1 MEFLKIIYGRKN
13 RLMKQGDGAAFLNE
27 GNLRIKIFSESQFI
41 TTVGL
46 VDGGIGCNTKESAR
60 KNKSGYCQA
69 TRQLAEGDVP
79 PNLAASGYTFVI
91 PARKVADNEYVFM
104 FADAWMAGYVG
115 KNKHKESSR
124 CRKAQ
129 K

>member
-1 MEFLKIIYGRKN
+1 MEFLKIIYGRKC
-13 RLMKQGDGAAFLNE
+13 RLTKKGDGAAFLKE
-27 GNLRIKIFSESQFI
+27 GNLRIKIFSKSRYI
-41 TTVGL
+41 TTAGL
-46 VDGGIGCNTKESAR
+46 VDGGIGCETEESNC
-60 KNKSGYCQA
+60 KNKSGYSTA

-91 PARKVADNEYVFM
+91 PARKVTDSEYVFM
-104 FADAWMAGYVG
+104 FADAKMAGYAG
-115 KNKHKESSR
+115 KNKQKESSR